1 MVRQNAIAAVGK
13 LLILVGEMGKC
24 ENQSTLLVTIHL

>member
-13 LLILVGEMGKC
+13 LLILVGEIVKC
-24 ENQSTLLVTIHL
+24 KNQSTLLVTIYL